1 MSRTS
6 WTNRSLRVIPSLLL
20 CAALPACAPSR
31 PHLYVPPEEAAWFKF
46 PADLPAPADTQRISG
61 VTAAAIQLAM
71 DDFLPRDRGTSR
83 GETAQAICLQ
93 QRQSYDVAATPGP
106 GRVMWINLMLS
117 PGACTHGPGPL
128 IDIGATY
135 AVDTRTWSI
144 LAVRAP

>member
-1 MSRTS
+1 MNRT
-6 WTNRSLRVIPSLLL
+6 LRVTASVLL
-20 CAALPACAPSR
+20 CGALPVCAPAR

-46 PADLPAPADTQRISG
+46 PTDLPAHADAQRISG
-61 VTAAAIQLAM
+61 ATATAIQLAM
-71 DDFLPRDRGTSR
+71 DDFLPRDRKTSR

-106 GRVMWINLMLS
+106 GGVMWINFMLS

-135 AVDTRTWSI
+135 AVDTGTWSI

>member
-6 WTNRSLRVIPSLLL
+6 WTNRPLRVTAFLFL
-20 CAALPACAPSR
+20 CIALPVCAPSR
-31 PHLYVPPEEAAWFKF
+31 PQLYVPPEEAAWFKF
-46 PADLPAPADTQRISG
+46 PADLPAHADAQRIPG
-61 VTAAAIQLAM
+61 ATAAAIQLAM
-71 DDFLPRDRGTSR
+71 DDFLPQDREPSR
-83 GETAQAICLQ
+83 GENAQAICLQ

-106 GRVMWINLMLS
+106 GKVMWITLMLS

-135 AVDTRTWSI
+135 AVDTGTWSI